1 MPATTWKRLRMQL
14 DLRHRGG
21 DPVRLPAGYHWVPW
35 RSLLIDRHAQVK
47 WRSFRDDLD
56 GRVFRCLSQ
65 SEGCAS
71 LMREIASQKTFCA
84 EATWLVVYQPEP
96 DWPPA
101 DVGTIQ
107 GILRT
112 GGVGAVQNVGVVPE
126 HRGQGLGQCLLQ
138 QAINGF
144 LRCGMDTA
152 ALEVTAENETAVRLY
167 LRMGFDVREVLYRC
181 GETGKPVKPQ
191 DVVYF

>member
-1 MPATTWKRLRMQL
+1 MQL
-14 DLRHRGG
+14 DLRHRGR
-21 DPVRLPAGYHWVPW
+21 DVVKLPSGYQLVAW

-65 SEGCAS
+65 WDGCAS
-71 LMREIASQKTFCA
+71 LMRDIASQKTFCP
-84 EATWLVVYQPEP
+84 EATWLLIYQPEP

-107 GILRT
+107 GILRS

-126 HRGQGLGQCLLQ
+126 HRGQGLGECLLQ

-144 LRCGMDTA
+144 LHCGMDFA
-152 ALEVTAENETAVRLY
+152 GLEVTADNETAVRLY
-167 LRMGFDVREVLYRC
+167 QRMGFTVTEVLYRC
-181 GETGKPVKPQ
+181 GETGKPVKPE
-191 DVVYF
+191 DAVYF

>member
-1 MPATTWKRLRMQL
+1 
-14 DLRHRGG
+14 
-21 DPVRLPAGYHWVPW
+21 
-35 RSLLIDRHAQVK
+35 
-47 WRSFRDDLD
+47 
-56 GRVFRCLSQ
+56 
-65 SEGCAS
+65 
-71 LMREIASQKTFCA
+71 
-84 EATWLVVYQPEP
+84 
-96 DWPPA
+96 
-101 DVGTIQ
+101 
-107 GILRT
+107 
-112 GGVGAVQNVGVVPE
+112 
-126 HRGQGLGQCLLQ
+126 LGQCLLQ

>member
-14 DLRHRGG
+14 DLRQHGRG
-21 DPVRLPAGYHWVPW
+21 PVALPPGYHWMPW

-56 GRVFRCLSQ
+56 GQVFRCLSR

-71 LMREIASQKTFCA
+71 LMREIAAQKTFCP
-84 EATWLVVYQPEP
+84 EATWLVIYQPEP

-126 HRGQGLGQCLLQ
+126 HRGQGLGKCLLQ

-152 ALEVTAENETAVRLY
+152 ALEVTALNETAVRLY
-167 LRMGFDVREVLYRC
+167 LRMGFDVHEVLYRC
-181 GETGKPVKPQ
+181 GATGKPVKPE
-191 DVVYF
+191 DPAYF